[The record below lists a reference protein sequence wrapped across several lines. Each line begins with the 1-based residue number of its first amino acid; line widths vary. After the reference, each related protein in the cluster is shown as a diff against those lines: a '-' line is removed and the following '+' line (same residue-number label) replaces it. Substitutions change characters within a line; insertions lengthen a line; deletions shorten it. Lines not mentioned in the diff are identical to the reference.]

1 MNLLWEHLLDQVY
14 LTAICVAY
22 CINPQ
27 GGWTHSQGENAAS
40 WFQMM
45 RYPEAWAEINN
56 SNLSVFC

>member
-22 CINPQ
+22 CINSQ

-45 RYPEAWAEINN
+45 WCPEA
-56 SNLSVFC
+56 